1 MWTDA
6 STGEIFLIDSRS
18 GHSYRQSEY
27 LPGHVEASTLS
38 REGRLT
44 FTLPK
49 IDSLAPTERGSSAG
63 PGLIPA
69 WLEHAFKVC
78 LPSFLCSKP
87 PDLRSIEEPGI
98 CFD

>member
-6 STGEIFLIDSRS
+6 STGERFLIDSRT
-18 GHSYRQSEY
+18 GHTYRQSKYPPE
-27 LPGHVEASTLS
+27 HVEASTLS

-44 FTLPK
+44 FTLPMT
-49 IDSLAPTERGSSAG
+49 DSLASSERDSNAG

-78 LPSFLCSKP
+78 LAFVLVFQTC
-87 PDLRSIEEPGI
+87 
-98 CFD
+98 

>member
-6 STGEIFLIDSRS
+6 STGERFFIDSRT
-18 GHSYRQSEY
+18 GHTYRQSQY
-27 LPGHVEASTLS
+27 LPEHVEASTLS

-49 IDSLAPTERGSSAG
+49 IDNLVSTERGFNAG

-78 LPSFLCSKP
+78 LVFI
-87 PDLRSIEEPGI
+87 LRSCGPNLLTSNI
-98 CFD
+98 

>member
-6 STGEIFLIDSRS
+6 STGARFLIDSRT
-18 GHSYRQSEY
+18 GHTYRQSEY
-27 LPGHVEASTLS
+27 LPEHVEASTLS

-49 IDSLAPTERGSSAG
+49 VENLVPTERGSNAG
-63 PGLIPA
+63 PGPIPT

-78 LPSFLCSKP
+78 LAFVLVFLAC
-87 PDLRSIEEPGI
+87 
-98 CFD
+98 

>member
-6 STGEIFLIDSRS
+6 STGERFLIDSRT
-18 GHSYRQSEY
+18 GHTYRQSEY
-27 LPGHVEASTLS
+27 LPEHVGASTLS

-44 FTLPK
+44 FTPPK
-49 IDSLAPTERGSSAG
+49 IDNLVPTERVSNAG

-78 LPSFLCSKP
+78 LAFVLAFLTC
-87 PDLRSIEEPGI
+87 
-98 CFD
+98 

>member
-6 STGEIFLIDSRS
+6 STGERFLIDSRT
-18 GHSYRQSEY
+18 GHTYRQSKY
-27 LPGHVEASTLS
+27 LPEHVEASTLS

-49 IDSLAPTERGSSAG
+49 IDNLVPTERGSNTG

-78 LPSFLCSKP
+78 LHFALVFQTC
-87 PDLRSIEEPGI
+87 
-98 CFD
+98 